1 MSILNWLCKKKKNQS
16 KLKISYF
23 QIMPKKLFWGNLH
36 SWQWFYKTAG
46 RDCRDNIRR
55 WFYLDSNLDSRI
67 WNTLKSSFSAN
78 QGESDNG
85 IKRFKFKLLTNRE
98 QRFSATL
105 LKSTEDEKCC
115 EKLKSFQIM
124 ADASKQIRLYLKDKI
139 FLFSSECSALKV

>member
-1 MSILNWLCKKKKNQS
+1 MNNFILPFHTSKSCKKS
-16 KLKISYF
+16 V
-23 QIMPKKLFWGNLH
+23 FWGNLH

-105 LKSTEDEKCC
+105 LKSTKDEKCC